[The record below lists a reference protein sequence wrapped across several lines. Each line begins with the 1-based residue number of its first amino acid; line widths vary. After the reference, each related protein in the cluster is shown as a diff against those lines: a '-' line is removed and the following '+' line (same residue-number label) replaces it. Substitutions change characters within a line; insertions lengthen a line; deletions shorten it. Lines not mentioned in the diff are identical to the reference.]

1 MMQENNT
8 AGVDPDSWREAVWKN
23 GMKMK
28 AASCWI
34 QSRQT
39 WCSSSMISRTRC
51 SPGMETTWWPGE
63 DTPRDVLTG
72 THAPGNA
79 GQM

>member
-8 AGVDPDSWREAVWKN
+8 SGGDPNSWEALWKK

-28 AASCWI
+28 AMSCWI

-39 WCSSSMISRTRC
+39 WFSSSMISLTWC
-51 SPGMETTWWPGE
+51 SPGMETTWWLG
-63 DTPRDVLTG
+63 
-72 THAPGNA
+72 
-79 GQM
+79 